1 MKRFAAFLAGLFV
14 SLVLVIVIGAAILGY
29 GIGDIK
35 GLVCSFMNWRLEG
48 RTIEERL
55 DEIASK
61 RPDLVAAA
69 ESMKGDLSVLVF
81 KQERIVELRSPGWT
95 NPRVYQMTGFSGALG
110 PKLEKDD
117 GQIPEGVYG
126 IESLNP
132 GGMFHLER
140 PAEVR
145 VEDNHYADPFWTD
158 HAVTNIYSRK
168 VVLRTIGH
176 YETEKM
182 FRPEADL
189 RHGTIEL
196 PRYRLT

>member
-1 MKRFAAFLAGLFV
+1 MKRFVAFLAGLFV
-14 SLVLVIVIGAAILGY
+14 SLVLAIVIGAAILGY

-95 NPRVYQMTGFSGALG
+95 NPRVYQMTGFSGKLG
-110 PKLEKDD
+110 PKFGKDD

-126 IESLNP
+126 IENP
-132 GGMFHLER
+132 LVSDSPERYFRGTYELDREPEIGIWVRILGRER
-140 PAEVR
+140 PADR
-145 VEDNHYADPFWTD
+145 
-158 HAVTNIYSRK
+158 
-168 VVLRTIGH
+168 G
-176 YETEKM
+176 
-182 FRPEADL
+182 
-189 RHGTIEL
+189 
-196 PRYRLT
+196 